1 MSDAQQMAEAKEA
14 MAKKIRNN
22 ITAGILKE
30 FSGEALSK
38 DSSRGFDLT
47 SIKAQYI
54 VERLN
59 EVFGVDGWDAR
70 YDVVTLDP
78 EKGCIMKC
86 LLSAKVAGMNPI
98 IRMAFGGCG
107 PKKNLGDMSKSA
119 MTDALGKAAS
129 HMGIGNEV
137 FKGKVKPPGSKSAYK
152 KAPSKISKKDEF

>member
-1 MSDAQQMAEAKEA
+1 MSAKIPTTEIRT
-14 MAKKIRNN
+14 KI
-22 ITAGILKE
+22 TEGVLKQ
-30 FSGEALSK
+30 FATEALSK

-59 EVFGVDGWDAR
+59 EVFGIDGWDAR

-86 LLSAKVAGMNPI
+86 LLSAKVDGLNPI
-98 IRMAFGGCG
+98 IRMSFGGSIA
-107 PKKNLGDMSKSA
+107 KKNLGDMSKSA

-129 HMGIGNEV
+129 HMGIGNDV
-137 FKGKVKPPGSKSAYK
+137 FKGKVKPPGGRKVTKPQTK
-152 KAPSKISKKDEF
+152 KIAAQDSF

>member
-1 MSDAQQMAEAKEA
+1 MSER
-14 MAKKIRNN
+14 KKIAGN
-22 ITAGILKE
+22 IYAETTKD
-30 FSGEALSK
+30 FTGEALTK

-47 SIKAQYI
+47 SIKAQYV

-59 EVFGVDGWDAR
+59 EVFGIDGWDAR

-86 LLSAKVAGMNPI
+86 LLTAKVEGLQPI
-98 IRMAFGGCG
+98 IRMSFGGCAA
-107 PKKNLGDMSKSA
+107 KKNLGDMSKSA

-137 FKGKVKPPGSKSAYK
+137 FKGKVKPPGSKPRSTGRNTIA
-152 KAPSKISKKDEF
+152 KKDEF